1 MLWKFIRFRQNEL
14 ASDDEN
20 KKNLAQRNS
29 QHEVLDAWHACWED
43 IPLMKWCVHAYFYEK
58 FVRFEN
64 FLFLLKND
72 DNDVKITKTW
82 NLKKTWLEV
91 I

>member
-1 MLWKFIRFRQNEL
+1 
-14 ASDDEN
+14 
-20 KKNLAQRNS
+20 
-29 QHEVLDAWHACWED
+29 
-43 IPLMKWCVHAYFYEK
+43 MKWCVHAYFYEK

-64 FLFLLKND
+64 VLILMKND
-72 DNDVKITKTW
+72 DSNVKITKTE

>member
-1 MLWKFIRFRQNEL
+1 MLWKFTRFCQNEL

-20 KKNLAQRNS
+20 KKILTRRNFQR
-29 QHEVLDAWHACWED
+29 QMLDAWHACWED
-43 IPLMKWCVHAYFYEK
+43 IWLMKWCLQIYFYQK
-58 FVRFEN
+58 IVRFEN
-64 FLFLLKND
+64 ISILMKND
-72 DNDVKITKTW
+72 DSDVKITKTC